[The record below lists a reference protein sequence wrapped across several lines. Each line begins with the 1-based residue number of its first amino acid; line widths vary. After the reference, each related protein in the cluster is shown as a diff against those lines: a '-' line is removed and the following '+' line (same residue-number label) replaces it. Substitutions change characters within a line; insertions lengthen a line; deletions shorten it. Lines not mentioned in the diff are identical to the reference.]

1 LLELQKQWPV
11 VAEADLILQLLEQ
24 AARVVAELAERLD
37 QLMASME
44 LQIQVA
50 EVVELEQMM

>member
-1 LLELQKQWPV
+1 LLELQKQLP
-11 VAEADLILQLLEQ
+11 AAGAGDLILQLLEQ
-24 AARVVAELAERLD
+24 AARVVAEPVERLD

-50 EVVELEQMM
+50 EAVDLEQMM